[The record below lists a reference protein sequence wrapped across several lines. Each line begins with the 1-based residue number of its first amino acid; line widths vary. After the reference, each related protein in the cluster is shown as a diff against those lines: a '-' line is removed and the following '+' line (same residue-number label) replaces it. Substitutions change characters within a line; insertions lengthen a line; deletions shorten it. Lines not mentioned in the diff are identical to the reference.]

1 MKKRLATTF
10 IMLLSLALIIAGCG
24 SNNTSKSDTEKT
36 KEKEKTEVTSG
47 ASKTSYTDPSE
58 LKDKYDIVIVGAGG
72 AGMSAALEAKAKG
85 MNPVILEK
93 MPLAGGNT
101 MKASSGMNASETK
114 FQKEEGI
121 NDSNDKFYE
130 ETLKGGHGTN
140 DKAMLRFFVDNSASA
155 IDWLDSMD
163 IKLNNLTITGGMS
176 EKRTHRPEDGSAV
189 GKYLVDGLLKKCSRT
204 KKSQFSLTQT

>member
-85 MNPVILEK
+85 MIARRRLRT
-93 MPLAGGNT
+93 G
-101 MKASSGMNASETK
+101 SSRG
-114 FQKEEGI
+114 
-121 NDSNDKFYE
+121 
-130 ETLKGGHGTN
+130 
-140 DKAMLRFFVDNSASA
+140 
-155 IDWLDSMD
+155 
-163 IKLNNLTITGGMS
+163 
-176 EKRTHRPEDGSAV
+176 
-189 GKYLVDGLLKKCSRT
+189 
-204 KKSQFSLTQT
+204 

>member
-1 MKKRLATTF
+1 MKKRLATTL
-10 IMLLSLALIIAGCG
+10 IMLLSLALVIAGCG
-24 SNNTSKSDTEKT
+24 SNNSSKSDTA

-101 MKASSGMNASETK
+101 MKASSGMNA
-114 FQKEEGI
+114 
-121 NDSNDKFYE
+121 
-130 ETLKGGHGTN
+130 
-140 DKAMLRFFVDNSASA
+140 
-155 IDWLDSMD
+155 
-163 IKLNNLTITGGMS
+163 
-176 EKRTHRPEDGSAV
+176 
-189 GKYLVDGLLKKCSRT
+189 
-204 KKSQFSLTQT
+204 

>member
-1 MKKRLATTF
+1 MAITTQVKATRRRQKKR
-10 IMLLSLALIIAGCG
+10 
-24 SNNTSKSDTEKT
+24 
-36 KEKEKTEVTSG
+36 KTEVTSG

-114 FQKEEGI
+114 FQKEER
-121 NDSNDKFYE
+121 N
-130 ETLKGGHGTN
+130 
-140 DKAMLRFFVDNSASA
+140 
-155 IDWLDSMD
+155 
-163 IKLNNLTITGGMS
+163 
-176 EKRTHRPEDGSAV
+176 
-189 GKYLVDGLLKKCSRT
+189 
-204 KKSQFSLTQT
+204 